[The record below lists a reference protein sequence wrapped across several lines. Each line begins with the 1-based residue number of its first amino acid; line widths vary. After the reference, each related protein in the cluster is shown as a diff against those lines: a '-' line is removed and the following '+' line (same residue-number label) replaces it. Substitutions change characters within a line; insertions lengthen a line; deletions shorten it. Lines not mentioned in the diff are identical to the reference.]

1 MTWRW
6 WKRKQDPSLIRLDQR
21 NEQQA
26 AEDAAQARETA
37 EQRYE
42 ETKRLDAE
50 VSAVSALLKR
60 LQRPDV
66 FGAVLEQSMRKR
78 RQ

>member
-6 WKRKQDPSLIRLDQR
+6 WHKQDPSLIRLDQR

-26 AEDAAQARETA
+26 AEEAQQAREAA
-37 EQRYE
+37 EQRFE

-60 LQRPDV
+60 LRRDNN
-66 FGAVLEQSMRKR
+66 FGALIEQSMRR
-78 RQ
+78 RR